1 MINALRIALVALAWL
16 LAQPASAQSRLF
28 TDDAPLEI
36 VITGPFR
43 ELVRTAPRAAPQP
56 YPASLSVR
64 EGSAAAQ
71 SFPIQVQA
79 RGVSRRT
86 LGFCQFPP
94 LFLDF
99 DKAVTRETVF
109 RGQGKL
115 KLVTFCRDR
124 DDYEQRILIEALAY
138 RLYNALTPQ
147 SFGVRLARV
156 TYRNNAEDLGV
167 TRYGY
172 LIEDIEDVARRVD
185 RRELKLATRQI
196 TPAQLDAPATARVAL
211 FEYMISNVDFDYVAS
226 APGRDCCHNIRLM
239 AAKDTATALSGAVPV
254 PYDFDHSGLVD
265 APYALPQAALK
276 LRSVTQRL
284 YRGYC
289 ATNAEIAP
297 LIAAFQARRAD
308 LMALIAGEPRLTEAS
323 RTKTAKFVD
332 SFYEVIADPARVE
345 SQILKRCRLGREG

>member
-1 MINALRIALVALAWL
+1 MINAWRIAVAALAWL
-16 LAQPASAQSRLF
+16 LAPPALAQSRLF
-28 TDDAPLEI
+28 TDDTPLEI
-36 VITGPFR
+36 VITAPFR
-43 ELVRTAPRAAPQP
+43 DLVRTAPKAPQP
-56 YPASLSVR
+56 YPANLTVS
-64 EGSAAAQ
+64 EASAAAH
-71 SFPIQVQA
+71 SFPLQVQA

-99 DKAVTRETVF
+99 DKAATRETVF

-115 KLVTFCRDR
+115 KLVTYCRDR

-138 RLYNALTPQ
+138 RLYNVLTPQ
-147 SFGVRLARV
+147 SFRVRLARV
-156 TYRNNAEDLGV
+156 TYRADAKDPGV

-172 LIEDIEDVARRVD
+172 LIEDIQDVARRTE

-196 TPAQLDAPATARVAL
+196 TPAQLDASAAARVAL
-211 FEYMISNVDFDYVAS
+211 FEYMISNVDFDFVAS
-226 APGRDCCHNIRLM
+226 APGRDCCHNIRLIG
-239 AAKDTATALSGAVPV
+239 AKDAASALSGAVPV

-265 APYALPQAALK
+265 APYAVPQEALK

-289 ATNAEIAP
+289 LTNAEIAP
-297 LIAAFQARRAD
+297 LIAAFRSGRVE
-308 LMALIAGEPRLTEAS
+308 LMALISREPRLTEAS